1 MFVIFIL
8 LFSISSFSQPYPKP
22 LIQINKLDSKG
33 QIEGSFF
40 GNPKTEYLDETHI
53 AIHGN
58 TAELIIPEEKFV
70 LKTSAPTTILLIG
83 GMKQNS
89 VELFSGDL
97 VAGSYQIE
105 LSNIVPESKHY
116 WIEVVQSQKVV
127 AKLAVMLQQSE
138 TVVK

>member
-1 MFVIFIL
+1 M
-8 LFSISSFSQPYPKP
+8 
-22 LIQINKLDSKG
+22 DSKG

-40 GNPKTEYLDETHI
+40 GNPQTEYLDETHI

-70 LKTSAPTTILLIG
+70 LKTSAPTTILLIS

-97 VAGSYQIE
+97 VAGSY
-105 LSNIVPESKHY
+105 
-116 WIEVVQSQKVV
+116 
-127 AKLAVMLQQSE
+127 
-138 TVVK
+138 